1 MEKLNV
7 EDRQT
12 WLDSIKP
19 QHKDLVLYEIGGVW
33 MVEDFHN
40 RLSCPLDLWLEG
52 REEEYYDTLIFEPVD
67 ARENEEYP
75 RDFLVGVKA

>member
-1 MEKLNV
+1 MKKLNV
-7 EDRQT
+7 EDRQA

-19 QHKDLVLYEIGGVW
+19 QHEDLVLYEIGGVR

-52 REEEYYDTLIFEPVD
+52 REEEYYATLIFEPVD
-67 ARENEEYP
+67 AREKYADP
-75 RDFLVGVKA
+75 RDFLIGVKA